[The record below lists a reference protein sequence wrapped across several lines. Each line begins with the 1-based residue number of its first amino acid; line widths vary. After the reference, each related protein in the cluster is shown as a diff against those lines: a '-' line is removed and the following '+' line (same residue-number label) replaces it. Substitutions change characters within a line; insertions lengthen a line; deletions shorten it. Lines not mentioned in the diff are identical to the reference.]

1 MLYSRKIMLA
11 SFCGECAGFLWT
23 YKNSPRIEKRV
34 SCAQSWLGGICIEIL
49 QPVPS
54 QEYLHRPAYSPPIAP
69 SEKSDVEIANQRRTS
84 AQLAGAGEW
93 PASSRP
99 WWVRPRTPPFLV
111 RCTLGG
117 IIFIEKSRFMSS
129 SFVVEFFLFGSFS
142 SSNEAI
148 KTIVGAKKSWSWLA
162 PVYVDQNISN
172 YWRSAKLLSLTWK
185 IGIFSPESPHRLQSY
200 ILSLNFGW
208 TFNHLDMGLQSSFR
222 SSEAQ
227 LHIGESWGW
236 TVACCLGM
244 LVSFFLASLQCRVD
258 EFEIILR
265 LF

>member
-117 IIFIEKSRFMSS
+117 INFIEKSRFMSS

-148 KTIVGAKKSWSWLA
+148 KTIVWAKKKLVMGFR
-162 PVYVDQNISN
+162 PFMLTKTYPNI
-172 YWRSAKLLSLTWK
+172 
-185 IGIFSPESPHRLQSY
+185 E
-200 ILSLNFGW
+200 
-208 TFNHLDMGLQSSFR
+208 
-222 SSEAQ
+222 EAQ
-227 LHIGESWGW
+227 SFCLWPEKLAYFLPNHHIDCKVTFFRLILGEPSITW
-236 TVACCLGM
+236 TWV
-244 LVSFFLASLQCRVD
+244 CRVR
-258 EFEIILR
+258 FKVQR
-265 LF
+265 LSYT